1 MGMAYEEELTLA
13 VELARKA
20 GETALRFQAE
30 GFDVE
35 DKPDDSPV
43 TAADKACER
52 LMADAIGK
60 RFPEDGILGE
70 EGSSKPGESGRRW
83 IIDPIDGTRDFVRG
97 NRLWANLVALE
108 AEGEVKAGVCHFP
121 ALGELYY
128 AARGHGTWREFG
140 GTRSRLQSSSVK
152 SIERAV
158 LCGNIVAKLEG
169 FPDRDRFLQFASRFW
184 SARCLG
190 GAWDV
195 MQVAAG
201 RMDVWLEPEAK
212 PWDFAPLQVI
222 AEESGASYFTFDGSR
237 SIYEGSAVICAAGL
251 EDAVKAALDL
261 GRRCGG

>member
-1 MGMAYEEELTLA
+1 MAYEEELKLA
-13 VELARKA
+13 IELARRA
-20 GETALRFQAE
+20 GETALRYQVE
-30 GFDVE
+30 GFEVE

-52 LMADAIGK
+52 LMAQAI
-60 RFPEDGILGE
+60 REQFPADGILGE
-70 EGSSKPGESGRRW
+70 EGASEAGESGRRW

-97 NRLWANLVALE
+97 NRLWANLIALE

-128 AARGHGTWREFG
+128 AARSHGTWREFG
-140 GTRSRLQSSSVK
+140 GTRSRLRCSGVA

-201 RMDVWLEPEAK
+201 RMDVWLEPDAK

-222 AEESGASYFTFDGSR
+222 AEEAGAEYFTFAGGR
-237 SIYEGSAVICAAGL
+237 SIYTGSAVVCVPGLAG
-251 EDAVKAALDL
+251 AVKGAL
-261 GRRCGG
+261 GFGG